1 MRIKTYIAGP
11 MTGIVKLNRPAFCA
25 AAVQLRKS
33 LGRVVLN
40 PATMPDGLAQA
51 EYMDICLAMIRS
63 ADTVYLLQGW
73 EQSEGAMAEYHYAKK
88 IGKQLEYQ
96 GATHE

>member
-1 MRIKTYIAGP
+1 MARIKTYIAGP
-11 MTGIVKLNRPAFCA
+11 MTGIFKLNKPAFREA
-25 AAVQLRKS
+25 AAQLQRN

-40 PATMPDGLAQA
+40 PATLPAGLAQA

-73 EQSEGAMAEYHYAKK
+73 EQSAGAQAEYHYAKK
-88 IGKQLEYQ
+88 IGLRIEYQ
-96 GATHE
+96 GGV

>member
-1 MRIKTYIAGP
+1 MARIKTYIAGP
-11 MTGIVKLNRPAFCA
+11 MTGLPKLNRHAFRA
-25 AAVQLRKS
+25 AAAQIRDN

-40 PATMPDGLAQA
+40 PATLPDGLEQA

-73 EQSEGAMAEYHYAKK
+73 EQSEGAVAEYHYAKK
-88 IGKQLEYQ
+88 IGKQLEFQ
-96 GATHE
+96 GATR

>member
-11 MTGIVKLNRPAFCA
+11 MTGIMKLNRPAFRDA
-25 AAVQLRKS
+25 ATQLRKS

-40 PATMPDGLAQA
+40 PATLPEGLTQA

-63 ADTVYLLQGW
+63 ADTVFLLQGW
-73 EQSEGAMAEYHYAKK
+73 EQSEGAVAKYHYAKK

-96 GATHE
+96 GAQA

>member
-1 MRIKTYIAGP
+1 MAKIKTYIAGP
-11 MTGIVKLNRPAFCA
+11 MTGIDKLNKPAFRA
-25 AAVQLRKS
+25 AAEQLHRG

-40 PATMPDGLAQA
+40 PATLPAGLEQA

-63 ADTVYLLQGW
+63 VDTIFLLHGW
-73 EQSEGAMAEYHYAKK
+73 EQSEGAQAEYHYAKK

-96 GATHE
+96 GAPR

>member
-1 MRIKTYIAGP
+1 MRLKTYIAGP
-11 MTGIVKLNRPAFCA
+11 MTGIDKLNRPAFQA
-25 AAVQLRKS
+25 AAEQLHRD
-33 LGRVVLN
+33 LGRVVIN
-40 PATMPDGLAQA
+40 PATLPDGLTQA

-63 ADTVYLLQGW
+63 ADTVYLLRGW

-96 GATHE
+96 GAQA